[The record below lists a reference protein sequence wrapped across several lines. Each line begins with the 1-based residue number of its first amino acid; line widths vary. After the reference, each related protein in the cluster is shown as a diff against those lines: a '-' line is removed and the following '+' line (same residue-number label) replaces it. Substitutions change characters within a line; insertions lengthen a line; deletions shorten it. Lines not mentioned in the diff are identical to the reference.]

1 MVSQKNKLFQKHS
14 NLHFFFSFILQKF
27 LSQFMKK
34 GKKALAEKILK
45 NIFIKISLKGYSPV
59 EVVTLAINNVKPFV
73 EVRNIRL
80 KGKSF
85 FVPFPLQLSRQV
97 SLSLKTILRVSH
109 SQGKKKI
116 ENLLVTELINSS
128 FNQGQSVKVTLAL
141 HKLAIQNRLFI
152 NYRWF

>member
-1 MVSQKNKLFQKHS
+1 
-14 NLHFFFSFILQKF
+14 
-27 LSQFMKK
+27 MKK

>member
-1 MVSQKNKLFQKHS
+1 MVFQKNKNFQKHS
-14 NLHFFFSFILQKF
+14 NLHFFFSFVLRKF
-27 LSQFMKK
+27 LSQLTKK
-34 GKKALAEKILK
+34 GKKAQAEKILK

-73 EVRNIRL
+73 EVRNVRL

-97 SLSLKTILRVSH
+97 SLSLKTILRASH

-128 FNQGQSVKVTLAL
+128 FNQGQSVKMTLAL

-152 NYRWF
+152 HYRWF

>member
-1 MVSQKNKLFQKHS
+1 MSLQKNKMFQKNS
-14 NLHFFFSFILQKF
+14 NLQFFFSFVLKKF
-27 LSQFMKK
+27 ISQLMKN
-34 GKKALAEKILK
+34 GKKAQEEKILK

-59 EVVTLAINNVKPFV
+59 EVVTLAINNVKPYV
-73 EVRNIRL
+73 EVRNVRL

-85 FVPFPLQLSRQV
+85 FVPFPLQLSRQISV
-97 SLSLKTILRVSH
+97 SLKTILHS